1 MGWFVG
7 RADVLYS
14 MSSARSTQVYVIA
27 FVGSGII
34 QKSLPA
40 IITPASSNAKIFPR

>member
-1 MGWFVG
+1 M
-7 RADVLYS
+7 LYS
-14 MSSARSTQVYVIA
+14 MSLCKVYTSYVIA

-34 QKSLPA
+34 QKSLHA